1 MASATVHFSRP
12 EPSLFTLT
20 PSNDPQTLPPPVAGS
35 TLSAPPFS
43 IDPAWYNA
51 VLDARVPITIALVY
65 AVTVTTVNRY
75 NRKAGNKPWPISK
88 TKPFFAFVV
97 AHNILLAVY
106 SAWTFVGMFGALRRT
121 VQHPSGPAGLAGTV
135 DSLCKI
141 HGVSGLDNAMS
152 YNAST
157 SKWVAELPTQFKLTS
172 AGTPDPTDLGRLWNE
187 GLAFYGWIFYLS
199 KFYEVLD
206 TAIILAKGKR
216 SSTLQTYHHAG
227 AMMCMWSGMRYM
239 SPPIWMFVFVNS
251 GIHALMY
258 TYYTLT
264 AFNVP
269 IPQALK
275 RSLTTMQIIQFLVG
289 ASYAIIH
296 SFVSYTVAIQVPSIP
311 ETVSSAVSVASS
323 AVTSVAA
330 VATSSGISNLVKKLL
345 YRAVGEEGLAE
356 NVASPVPTAQHTPIA
371 SSNKAS
377 QIPQYTTEYRT
388 IPCIDTS
395 GQTFAIWLNVV
406 YLTPLTFLFIR
417 FFVKSYITRTI
428 GQKKPRVNGVAAEKA
443 AKDAL
448 KGVERQFNEN
458 GSVVNVDDVVN
469 GNGKTNGHANGH
481 AHAN

>member
-12 EPSLFTLT
+12 EPSLFTIR

-251 GIHALMY
+251 GIHALMVRE
-258 TYYTLT
+258 TL
-264 AFNVP
+264 
-269 IPQALK
+269 LEMMCL
-275 RSLTTMQIIQFLVG
+275 RH
-289 ASYAIIH
+289 Y
-296 SFVSYTVAIQVPSIP
+296 
-311 ETVSSAVSVASS
+311 
-323 AVTSVAA
+323 
-330 VATSSGISNLVKKLL
+330 
-345 YRAVGEEGLAE
+345 
-356 NVASPVPTAQHTPIA
+356 
-371 SSNKAS
+371 
-377 QIPQYTTEYRT
+377 
-388 IPCIDTS
+388 
-395 GQTFAIWLNVV
+395 
-406 YLTPLTFLFIR
+406 
-417 FFVKSYITRTI
+417 
-428 GQKKPRVNGVAAEKA
+428 
-443 AKDAL
+443 
-448 KGVERQFNEN
+448 
-458 GSVVNVDDVVN
+458 
-469 GNGKTNGHANGH
+469 
-481 AHAN
+481 